1 MEYWTKITLLLV
13 KLKLN
18 STTGEN
24 RTDGADFNN
33 MAKI

>member
-1 MEYWTKITLLLV
+1 MEYWTELTLLLV

-18 STTGEN
+18 STTEEN
-24 RTDGADFNN
+24 RTDGADFND

>member
-1 MEYWTKITLLLV
+1 MEYESKLTLLLV

-18 STTGEN
+18 STVEEN

>member
-1 MEYWTKITLLLV
+1 MEYWTKLTLLLV
-13 KLKLN
+13 KFKLN
-18 STTGEN
+18 STTEEN